1 MKSIFVIFIVIFVK
15 GTVLSQE
22 YKFNELIQFKDSI
35 SKNIEFFMINT
46 DKNDYYFHAS
56 NYGQDSIVGSIYDFK
71 SGKKHDFNLSNL
83 NKKIVFEKKETF
95 DIQFKNYTYR
105 KYYYTEK
112 KEILPNGK
120 IKISLMSFNNKKK
133 KKMIFTTELLCS
145 NNVNIVSSYF
155 INFFTHGFFLN
166 TDYQTYFNFPEE
178 IHVIRKNK
186 IITKYSI
193 IEKKTIDTSLS
204 VN

>member
-1 MKSIFVIFIVIFVK
+1 LKKKKLLIF
-15 GTVLSQE
+15 
-22 YKFNELIQFKDSI
+22 N
-35 SKNIEFFMINT
+35 SKIT
-46 DKNDYYFHAS
+46 P
-56 NYGQDSIVGSIYDFK
+56 
-71 SGKKHDFNLSNL
+71 
-83 NKKIVFEKKETF
+83 
-95 DIQFKNYTYR
+95 
-105 KYYYTEK
+105 TEST
-112 KEILPNGK
+112 ITL
-120 IKISLMSFNNKKK
+120 KKK